1 MRRNVR
7 VGLLALVGVATLA
20 AAVGMYQSQSRT
32 QGRRGGLRSV
42 GDLWRA
48 AFDGAVGQPHRLLGA
63 NLPRLRL
70 RFARRPPRG
79 VA

>member
-7 VGLLALVGVATLA
+7 VGLLAVVGVATLA
-20 AAVGMYQSQSRT
+20 AAVAMHQSRA

-42 GDLWRA
+42 RDLWMA

-70 RFARRPPRG
+70 RFARRPRG
-79 VA
+79 A